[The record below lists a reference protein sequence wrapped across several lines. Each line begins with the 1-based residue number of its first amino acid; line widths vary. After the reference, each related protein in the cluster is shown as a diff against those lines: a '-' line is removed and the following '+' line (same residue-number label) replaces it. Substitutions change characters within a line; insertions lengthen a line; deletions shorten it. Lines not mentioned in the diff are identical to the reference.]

1 MKRTTVILPL
11 LLPRLSDPA
20 AAQLIASLRELLAAI
35 EHHYA
40 VQIHRYRKRE
50 HECDLQHQCARSIST
65 SPLDPPF

>member
-11 LLPRLSDPA
+11 LLPRLSDKT
-20 AAQLIASLRELLAAI
+20 AAQLIEVLRELLSAI

-40 VQIHRYRKRE
+40 VQFHRYRKHE
-50 HECDLQHQCARSIST
+50 HERDLQRQCARSTSA